1 MKKILF
7 FFAISF
13 FIFNDLE
20 SKQIKIEITG
30 TRDKTSLLN
39 KTAQCS
45 LNFDITNNSYG
56 TIQWIDVE
64 MNFYDNRGE
73 KVKVSGFDSSI
84 GNNTILGDGAPI
96 PVGKTK
102 SFKGDMTLQSAC
114 KYIQE
119 YEPIKVKPKYCNIR
133 MLPEKVNCLDLVDIT
148 WP

>member
-30 TRDKTSLLN
+30 TRDKTSLLD

-56 TIQWIDVE
+56 TIHWIDVE

-84 GNNTILGDGAPI
+84 GNNAILGDGAPI
-96 PVGKTK
+96 TVGKTK
-102 SFKGDMTLQSAC
+102 SFERDMTPQTAC

-119 YEPIKVKPKYCNIR
+119 CEPMKVKPKYCNIR
-133 MLPEKVNCLDLVDIT
+133 MLPEKVNCLDLVEIT

>member
-20 SKQIKIEITG
+20 SKQIKTEITG

-64 MNFYDNRGE
+64 MNFYDDRGE
-73 KVKVSGFDSSI
+73 KVEVSGFDSSI

-102 SFKGDMTLQSAC
+102 SFEGDMTLQTAC
-114 KYIQE
+114 KHIQE
-119 YEPIKVKPKYCNIR
+119 CEPMKVKPKYCNIR
-133 MLPEKVNCLDLVDIT
+133 MLPEKVNCLDLVEIT